1 MSKDNFL
8 TEVQEGYLFSGESL
22 LLGVPSLDGE
32 IKKGVEVKAPL
43 SMMNRHGLIAG
54 ATGTGKTKSL
64 QRFAEQ
70 LSENGVPSLVMD
82 IKGDASGISQFGE
95 ESDKVKARQ
104 EGIGLPWIAKKF
116 PVEFLTLGG
125 SEGVK
130 LRATVSEFGPILFS
144 RMLSLNDTQE
154 GQIAIIFKYCDDKGW
169 PIVDLKDIKEI
180 IKYLSDGEGK
190 KDIEKNYGA
199 ISSASMGTIM
209 RKIVELE
216 TQGAEEFFGETS
228 FDVMDLVR
236 TDSSG
241 KGVVSILRLMNLMD
255 RPKLFS
261 TFMLSLL
268 AELYAKLPEV
278 GDVKKPKLVLFI
290 DEAHLIFDEA
300 TKALLDQI
308 EQVIKLIRSKGVGV
322 YFITQNPIDIPDAV
336 LAQLGMKF
344 QHALRAFTAKDRE
357 SIEKAAK
364 NFPESKYYKISETLT
379 SMGVGEALV
388 SVLNERGIPTPLV
401 HIICNSPSS
410 RMDIISDSEFNEINK
425 NSSLVAKY
433 KDIID
438 RESAFEVLSKK
449 MEQIEQESPQSEN
462 KQGKVEKAKP
472 TMVEELSKNTMV
484 RQIGRSVMSEITRGI
499 LGAFGF
505 GRRR

>member
-1 MSKDNFL
+1 MTKDNFL
-8 TEVQEGYLFSGESL
+8 KEMQDGYTFAGDSL
-22 LLGVPSLDGE
+22 LLGVPSLDD
-32 IKKGVEVKAPL
+32 KVFKGVEVKAPL

-104 EGIGLPWIAKKF
+104 ESIGLAWTAKKF

-125 SEGVK
+125 DQGVK
-130 LRATVSEFGPILFS
+130 LRATVTEFGPILFS

-154 GQIAIIFKYCDDKGW
+154 GQTAIIFKYCDDKGW

-190 KDIEKNYGA
+190 ADIEKNYGS

-228 FDVMDLVR
+228 FDVMDLIR
-236 TDSSG
+236 TDSNG
-241 KGVVSILRLMNLMD
+241 KGIVSILRLMNLMD

-278 GDVKKPKLVLFI
+278 GDLKKPKLVLFI

-322 YFITQNPIDIPDAV
+322 FFITQNPIDIPDAV
-336 LAQLGMKF
+336 LSQLGMKF

-357 SIEKAAK
+357 AIEKASK
-364 NFPESKYYKISETLT
+364 NFPESKYYTTSETLT
-379 SMGVGEALV
+379 SMGVGEALI
-388 SVLNERGIPTPLV
+388 SVLNEKGIPTPLV
-401 HIICNSPSS
+401 HVICNSPSS
-410 RMDIISDSEFNEINK
+410 RMDTITDSEMNDINR

-433 KDIID
+433 QETVD
-438 RESAFEVLSKK
+438 RDSAFEMLSKK
-449 MEQIEQESPQSEN
+449 IEQSAQDQPVTTN
-462 KQGKVEKAKP
+462 KQGKAEKP
-472 TMVEELSKNTMV
+472 QPSMVEELSKNTMV
-484 RQIGRSVMSEITRGI
+484 RQIGRSVMSEVTRGI